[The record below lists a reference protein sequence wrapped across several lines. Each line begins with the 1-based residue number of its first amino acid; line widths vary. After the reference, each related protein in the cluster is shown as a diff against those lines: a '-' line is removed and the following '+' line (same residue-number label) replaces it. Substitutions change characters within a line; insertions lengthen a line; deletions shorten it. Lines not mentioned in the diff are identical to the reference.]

1 MNQHLSVT
9 MRAQG
14 KNYPYIRV
22 SEMTI
27 ENYAAFLLPQLVL
40 SSTLILRLKEMQYNF
55 STPIE
60 NFYQYIWLEEW
71 ETACVYEIR

>member
-1 MNQHLSVT
+1 
-9 MRAQG
+9 MRAQD

-22 SEMTI
+22 SEMTV
-27 ENYAAFLLPQLVL
+27 ENYAAFLLPRLAL
-40 SSTLILRLKEMQYNF
+40 STLILMLKEMQYNF

-71 ETACVYEIR
+71 ETAHVYETG

>member
-9 MRAQG
+9 MRAQD

-27 ENYAAFLLPQLVL
+27 ENYAAFLLPRLAL
-40 SSTLILRLKEMQYNF
+40 STLILMLKEMQYNF

-71 ETACVYEIR
+71 ETARVYETG

>member
-1 MNQHLSVT
+1 MK
-9 MRAQG
+9 AQD
-14 KNYPYIRV
+14 KNYPYSRV

-27 ENYAAFLLPQLVL
+27 ENYAAFLLPRLAL
-40 SSTLILRLKEMQYNF
+40 SSTLILMLKEMQYNF

-71 ETACVYEIR
+71 ETARAYEIG